1 MSNIKFFYSNE
12 FGKILIYSKLRT
24 GEVWFKLNDIC
35 NALGIKNVSDVKSDL
50 PKGVATTY
58 PLSTNGRTQNAT
70 FVNEG
75 CLYDVIFCSKSPKAI
90 PFRKWIWS
98 EVLFKDTVKGLLGDP
113 DFMIKILEKLKAEKE
128 ENKRLQQI
136 IDENKLK
143 VDFANAA
150 LKSVGSALTKEL
162 ALWLQKD
169 NRKDQH

>member
-1 MSNIKFFYSNE
+1 
-12 FGKILIYSKLRT
+12 
-24 GEVWFKLNDIC
+24 
-35 NALGIKNVSDVKSDL
+35 
-50 PKGVATTY
+50 
-58 PLSTNGRTQNAT
+58 
-70 FVNEG
+70 
-75 CLYDVIFCSKSPKAI
+75 
-90 PFRKWIWS
+90 
-98 EVLFKDTVKGLLGDP
+98 
-113 DFMIKILEKLKAEKE
+113 MIKILEKLKAEKE